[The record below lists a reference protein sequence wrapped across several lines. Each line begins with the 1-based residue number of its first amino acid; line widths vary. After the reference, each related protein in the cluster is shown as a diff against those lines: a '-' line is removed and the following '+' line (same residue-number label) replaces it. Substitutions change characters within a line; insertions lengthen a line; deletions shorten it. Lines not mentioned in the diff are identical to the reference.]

1 MAVDFGSAAPNLD
14 VKEDSRW
21 RLLMLLEGKVALVTG
36 AAQGIGKGIATTLAG
51 EGAVVVLT
59 DIQEQKVADAA
70 LDVQKQT
77 GGTTRSRRLDVTDGT
92 GIRAVVEAIVEESGR
107 IDILV
112 NNAGVQE
119 WVPFL
124 ETSEEMWDRHQ
135 AVNVKGTFLL
145 SQAVARIMVRQG
157 GGKIINIA
165 SDSGVAP
172 TPEGAAA
179 YCTSKSAIIGLT
191 RVIAKELGRHRIYC
205 NAICPGA
212 INTPMTERFLGSTLQ
227 NVNTLEALAE
237 MAALKRVGKPQDV
250 GRVALFLACPLSD
263 FMTGEH
269 LLVTGGDIMSQ

>member
-1 MAVDFGSAAPNLD
+1 
-14 VKEDSRW
+14 
-21 RLLMLLEGKVALVTG
+21 MLLEGKVAFITG
-36 AAQGIGKGIATTLAG
+36 AAQGIGKGIATNLGAA
-51 EGAVVVLT
+51 GAVVVLT
-59 DIQEQKVADAA
+59 DIQEQKVALAA
-70 LDVQKQT
+70 AEIREKT
-77 GGTTRSRRLDVTDGT
+77 GATTMSRRLDVTDGN
-92 GIRAVVEAIVEESGR
+92 GIRATVSAVEEEFGR

-124 ETSEEMWDRHQ
+124 DTTEEMWDRHQ
-135 AVNVKGTFLL
+135 AVNVKSTFLL

-179 YCTSKSAIIGLT
+179 YCASKSAIIGLT
-191 RVIAKELGRHRIYC
+191 RVIAKELGPYRVYC

-212 INTPMTERFLGSTLQ
+212 INTAMTARFLEKTGQKENS
-227 NVNTLEALAE
+227 LEAWAQ
-237 MAALKRVGKPQDV
+237 MAALKRVGEPEDV
-250 GRVALFLACPLSD
+250 GRVALFLASHLSD

>member
-1 MAVDFGSAAPNLD
+1 
-14 VKEDSRW
+14 
-21 RLLMLLEGKVALVTG
+21 MLVEGKVALITG
-36 AAQGIGKGIATTLAG
+36 AAQGIGKAIATSLG
-51 EGAVVVLT
+51 EEGAVVVLT
-59 DIQEQKVADAA
+59 DIQEQKVALAA
-70 LDVQKQT
+70 AEVHGKT
-77 GGTTRSRRLDVTDGT
+77 GATTKACRLDVTDGI
-92 GIRAVVEAIVEESGR
+92 GIRAIVAAVLEEFGR

-112 NNAGVQE
+112 NNAGVQD

-145 SQAVARIMVRQG
+145 SQAVARIMVGQG

-165 SDSGVAP
+165 SDSGIAP

-179 YCTSKSAIIGLT
+179 YCASKSAIIGLT
-191 RVIAKELGRHRIYC
+191 RVIAKELGPHRVYC

-212 INTPMTERFLGSTLQ
+212 INTAMTQRFLQTTKQ
-227 NVNTLEALAE
+227 NANSLDAWAQ
-237 MAALKRVGKPQDV
+237 MAALRRVGEPEDV
-250 GRVALFLACPLSD
+250 GRVALFLASHLSD

>member
-1 MAVDFGSAAPNLD
+1 ML
-14 VKEDSRW
+14 
-21 RLLMLLEGKVALVTG
+21 LLEGKVALVTG
-36 AAQGIGKGIATTLAG
+36 AAQGIGKGIATTLAA

-59 DIQEQKVADAA
+59 DIQERKVGETAAEIHQK
-70 LDVQKQT
+70 T
-77 GGTTRSRRLDVTDGT
+77 GGTTRSYRLDVADGAEVQ
-92 GIRAVVEAIVEESGR
+92 AVVAVIEKEFGR
-107 IDILV
+107 IDVLV

-124 ETSEEMWDRHQ
+124 EMSEEMWDRHQ

-157 GGKIINIA
+157 SGKIINIA

-179 YCTSKSAIIGLT
+179 YCASKSAIIGLT
-191 RVIAKELGRHRIYC
+191 RVIAKELGRHGVYC

-212 INTPMTERFLGSTLQ
+212 INTPMTERFLTATRQKENS
-227 NVNTLEALAE
+227 LEAWAE
-237 MAALKRVGKPQDV
+237 MAALKRVGEPEDV
-250 GRVALFLACPLSD
+250 ARVALFLACHLSD
-263 FMTGEH
+263 FVTGEH

>member
-1 MAVDFGSAAPNLD
+1 
-14 VKEDSRW
+14 
-21 RLLMLLEGKVALVTG
+21 MLLEGKLALVTG
-36 AAQGIGKGIATTLAG
+36 AAQGIGKGIAGSLAA

-59 DIQEQKVADAA
+59 DIQEQKV
-70 LDVQKQT
+70 VQAGAEIHERT
-77 GGTTRSRRLDVTDGT
+77 GRKTKACRLDVTDGN
-92 GIRAVVEAIVEESGR
+92 GIRAVVAAIDQEFGR

-112 NNAGVQE
+112 NDAGIQE
-119 WVPFL
+119 WTPFL
-124 ETSEEMWDRHQ
+124 ETTEEMWDRHQ

-145 SQAVARIMVRQG
+145 SQAVGRIMVRQG

-179 YCTSKSAIIGLT
+179 YCASKSAVIGLT
-191 RVIAKELGRHRIYC
+191 RVIAKELGPHGVYC

-212 INTPMTERFLGSTLQ
+212 IHTAMTERFLATTKQ
-227 NVNTLEALAE
+227 KENTLEAWAQL
-237 MAALKRVGKPQDV
+237 AALRRVGEPEDI
-250 GRVALFLACPLSD
+250 GRVALFLASHLSD

>member
-1 MAVDFGSAAPNLD
+1 
-14 VKEDSRW
+14 
-21 RLLMLLEGKVALVTG
+21 MLLEGKVALVTG
-36 AAQGIGKGIATTLAG
+36 AAQGIGKGIATALAA
-51 EGAVVVLT
+51 EEALVVLT
-59 DIQEQKVADAA
+59 DIQEQKVGETATEIH
-70 LDVQKQT
+70 QKT
-77 GGTTRSRRLDVTDGT
+77 RATTRSYRLDVTDGAE
-92 GIRAVVEAIVEESGR
+92 IRTVVAVVEKEFGR
-107 IDILV
+107 IDVLV

-179 YCTSKSAIIGLT
+179 YCASKSAIIGLT
-191 RVIAKELGRHRIYC
+191 RVIAKELGRHGVYC

-212 INTPMTERFLGSTLQ
+212 INTPMTERFLRTTQQKENS
-227 NVNTLEALAE
+227 LEAWAE
-237 MAALKRVGKPQDV
+237 MAALKRVGEPEDI
-250 GRVALFLACPLSD
+250 GRVALFLACHLSD
-263 FMTGEH
+263 FLTGEH

>member
-1 MAVDFGSAAPNLD
+1 
-14 VKEDSRW
+14 
-21 RLLMLLEGKVALVTG
+21 MLVQGKVALITG
-36 AAQGIGKGIATTLAG
+36 AAQGIGKAIATSLAE

-59 DIQEQKVADAA
+59 DIQEQKVALAA
-70 LDVQKQT
+70 AEVHGKT
-77 GGTTRSRRLDVTDGT
+77 RATTKPYRLDVTDGI
-92 GIRAVVEAIVEESGR
+92 GIHAIVAAVLEEFGR

-112 NNAGVQE
+112 NNAGVQD
-119 WVPFL
+119 WVAFL

-165 SDSGVAP
+165 SDSGIAP

-179 YCTSKSAIIGLT
+179 YCASKSAIIGLT
-191 RVIAKELGRHRIYC
+191 RVIAKELGPHRVYC

-212 INTPMTERFLGSTLQ
+212 INTAMTERFLQTTKQ
-227 NVNTLEALAE
+227 NANSLDAWAQ
-237 MAALKRVGKPQDV
+237 MAALRRVGEPEDV
-250 GRVALFLACPLSD
+250 GRVALFLASHLSD
-263 FMTGEH
+263 FVTGEH

>member
-1 MAVDFGSAAPNLD
+1 
-14 VKEDSRW
+14 
-21 RLLMLLEGKVALVTG
+21 MLLEGKVALITG
-36 AAQGIGKGIATTLAG
+36 AAQGIGKGIATSFAA

-59 DIQEQKVADAA
+59 DIQEQKAADAA
-70 LDVQKQT
+70 AEIHAKT
-77 GGTTRSRRLDVTDGT
+77 GATTTSRRLDVTDGNE
-92 GIRAVVEAIVEESGR
+92 IRAVVQVVHKEFGR

-124 ETSEEMWDRHQ
+124 DTSEEMWDRHQ
-135 AVNVKGTFLL
+135 AVNVRSTFLL

-165 SDSGVAP
+165 SDSGIAP

-179 YCTSKSAIIGLT
+179 YCASKSAIIGLT
-191 RVIAKELGRHRIYC
+191 RVIAKELGPDRVFC

-212 INTPMTERFLGSTLQ
+212 INTAMTARFLETTRQKENSLG
-227 NVNTLEALAE
+227 AWAE
-237 MAALKRVGKPQDV
+237 MAALKRVGEPEDV
-250 GRVALFLACPLSD
+250 GRVALFLASHLSD

>member
-1 MAVDFGSAAPNLD
+1 
-14 VKEDSRW
+14 
-21 RLLMLLEGKVALVTG
+21 MLLEGKVALITG
-36 AAQGIGKGIATTLAG
+36 AAQGIGKAIANSLAT
-51 EGAVVVLT
+51 EGAVLVLT
-59 DIQEQKVADAA
+59 DIQEEKVALAA
-70 LDVQKQT
+70 VEIHEKT
-77 GGTTRSRRLDVTDGT
+77 GATTKSRRLDVTHGEQ
-92 GIRAVVEAIVEESGR
+92 IRAVVEAVATEFGR

-135 AVNVKGTFLL
+135 AVNVKSTFLL

-179 YCTSKSAIIGLT
+179 YCASKSAIIGLT
-191 RVIAKELGRHRIYC
+191 RVIAKELGPHRVYC

-212 INTPMTERFLGSTLQ
+212 INTAMTQRFLETTKQKENS
-227 NVNTLEALAE
+227 LEAWAQI
-237 MAALKRVGKPQDV
+237 AALRRVGEPEDI
-250 GRVALFLACPLSD
+250 GRVAIFLASHLSD

>member
-1 MAVDFGSAAPNLD
+1 M
-14 VKEDSRW
+14 
-21 RLLMLLEGKVALVTG
+21 
-36 AAQGIGKGIATTLAG
+36 
-51 EGAVVVLT
+51 VVLT
-59 DIQEQKVADAA
+59 DIEEHKVADAA
-70 LDVQKQT
+70 AEVHAKT
-77 GGTTRSRRLDVTDGT
+77 GATTKPCRLDVTDGQA
-92 GIRAVVEAIVEESGR
+92 IRAVVAAVEQEFSR

-112 NNAGVQE
+112 NNAGVQD

-135 AVNVKGTFLL
+135 AVNVKSTFLL

-179 YCTSKSAIIGLT
+179 YCASKSAIIGLT
-191 RVIAKELGRHRIYC
+191 RVIAKELGRHGIYC

-212 INTPMTERFLGSTLQ
+212 INTAMTARFLETTGQKENSLDAWAQ
-227 NVNTLEALAE
+227 
-237 MAALKRVGKPQDV
+237 MAALRRIGEPEDV
-250 GRVALFLACPLSD
+250 GRVALFLASHLSD

>member
-1 MAVDFGSAAPNLD
+1 
-14 VKEDSRW
+14 
-21 RLLMLLEGKVALVTG
+21 MLLEGKVAFITG
-36 AAQGIGKGIATTLAG
+36 AAQGIGKGIAMSLGA
-51 EGAVVVLT
+51 EGALVVLT
-59 DIQEQKVADAA
+59 DVQEQKVALAA
-70 LDVQKQT
+70 AEIREKT
-77 GGTTRSRRLDVTDGT
+77 GATTKSRRLDVTDGN
-92 GIRAVVEAIVEESGR
+92 GIRATVSAIDEEFGR

-124 ETSEEMWDRHQ
+124 DTTEEMWDRHQ
-135 AVNVKGTFLL
+135 AVNVKSTFLL

-179 YCTSKSAIIGLT
+179 YCASKSAIIGLT
-191 RVIAKELGRHRIYC
+191 RVIAKELGPHRVYC

-212 INTPMTERFLGSTLQ
+212 INTAMTARFLEKTGQKENS
-227 NVNTLEALAE
+227 LEAWAQ
-237 MAALKRVGKPQDV
+237 MAALKRVGEPEDV
-250 GRVALFLACPLSD
+250 GRVALFLASHLSD

>member
-1 MAVDFGSAAPNLD
+1 
-14 VKEDSRW
+14 
-21 RLLMLLEGKVALVTG
+21 MLLERKVAFVTG

-51 EGAVVVLT
+51 EGAVVFLT
-59 DIQEQKVADAA
+59 DIQEQKVAEAA
-70 LDVQKQT
+70 AEIHATT
-77 GGTTRSRRLDVTDGT
+77 GGTTKSCRLDVADGK
-92 GIRAVVEAIVEESGR
+92 GIRAVVEAIDKEFGR

-124 ETSEEMWDRHQ
+124 ETSEEVWDRHQ

-145 SQAVARIMVRQG
+145 SQAVARIMVRQC

-191 RVIAKELGRHRIYC
+191 RVIAKELGRHRVYC

-212 INTPMTERFLGSTLQ
+212 INTPMTERFLKTTGQKENS
-227 NVNTLEALAE
+227 LEAWAE
-237 MAALKRVGKPQDV
+237 LAALKRVGEPEDI
-250 GRVALFLACPLSD
+250 GRVALFLACHLSD
-263 FMTGEH
+263 FITGEH

>member
-1 MAVDFGSAAPNLD
+1 
-14 VKEDSRW
+14 
-21 RLLMLLEGKVALVTG
+21 MLLEKKVALVTG
-36 AAQGIGKGIATTLAG
+36 AAQGIGKGIATTLAA
-51 EGAVVVLT
+51 EGAMVVLT
-59 DIQEQKVADAA
+59 DVQEQKVAEAA
-70 LDVQKQT
+70 AEINEKT
-77 GGTTRSRRLDVTDGT
+77 GGTTKSYRLDVTDVP
-92 GIRAVVEAIVEESGR
+92 GIRAQVETIEKEFGR

-145 SQAVARIMVRQG
+145 SQAVARIMIRQG

-179 YCTSKSAIIGLT
+179 YCASKSAIIGLT
-191 RVIAKELGRHRIYC
+191 RVIARELGRHRVYC

-212 INTPMTERFLGSTLQ
+212 INTPMTERFLKTTLQ
-227 NVNTLEALAE
+227 KENSLEALAE
-237 MAALKRVGKPQDV
+237 MAALKRVGEPADV
-250 GRVALFLACPLSD
+250 GRVALFLACHLSD
-263 FMTGEH
+263 FITGEH

>member
-1 MAVDFGSAAPNLD
+1 
-14 VKEDSRW
+14 
-21 RLLMLLEGKVALVTG
+21 MLLEGKVAFITG
-36 AAQGIGKGIATTLAG
+36 AAQGIGKGIATNLGAA
-51 EGAVVVLT
+51 GAVVVLT
-59 DIQEQKVADAA
+59 DIQEQKVALAA
-70 LDVQKQT
+70 AEIREKT
-77 GGTTRSRRLDVTDGT
+77 GATTMSRRLDVTDGN
-92 GIRAVVEAIVEESGR
+92 GIRATVSAVEEEFGR

-124 ETSEEMWDRHQ
+124 DTTEEMWDRHQ
-135 AVNVKGTFLL
+135 AVNVKSTFLL
-145 SQAVARIMVRQG
+145 SQAIARIMVRQG

-179 YCTSKSAIIGLT
+179 YCASKSAIIGLT
-191 RVIAKELGRHRIYC
+191 RVIAKELGPHRVYC

-212 INTPMTERFLGSTLQ
+212 INTAMTARFLEKTGQKENS
-227 NVNTLEALAE
+227 LEAWAQ
-237 MAALKRVGKPQDV
+237 MAALKRVGEPEDV
-250 GRVALFLACPLSD
+250 GRVALFLASHLSD

>member
-1 MAVDFGSAAPNLD
+1 
-14 VKEDSRW
+14 
-21 RLLMLLEGKVALVTG
+21 MLLEGKVALITG
-36 AAQGIGKGIATTLAG
+36 AAQGIGKAIAASLAA

-59 DIQEQKVADAA
+59 DIQEEIVAQAA
-70 LDVQKQT
+70 AEIHDKS
-77 GGTTRSRRLDVTDGT
+77 GATTKSRRLDVTDGT
-92 GIRAVVEAIVEESGR
+92 GIRAAVEAVIKDFGR

-135 AVNVKGTFLL
+135 AVNVKSTFLL

-157 GGKIINIA
+157 GGKIINVA

-179 YCTSKSAIIGLT
+179 YCASKSAIIGLT
-191 RVIAKELGRHRIYC
+191 RVIAKELGPHRVYC

-212 INTPMTERFLGSTLQ
+212 INTAMTARFLETTGQKENS
-227 NVNTLEALAE
+227 LEAWAQ
-237 MAALKRVGKPQDV
+237 MAALKRVGEPEDV
-250 GRVALFLACPLSD
+250 GRVALFLASDLSD
-263 FMTGEH
+263 FITGEH

>member
-1 MAVDFGSAAPNLD
+1 MRD
-14 VKEDSRW
+14 
-21 RLLMLLEGKVALVTG
+21 
-36 AAQGIGKGIATTLAG
+36 
-51 EGAVVVLT
+51 
-59 DIQEQKVADAA
+59 
-70 LDVQKQT
+70 
-77 GGTTRSRRLDVTDGT
+77 RLDVTHGEQ
-92 GIRAVVEAIVEESGR
+92 IRAVVEAVATEFGR

-135 AVNVKGTFLL
+135 AVNVKSTFLL

-179 YCTSKSAIIGLT
+179 YCASKSAIIGLT
-191 RVIAKELGRHRIYC
+191 RVIAKELGPHRVYC

-212 INTPMTERFLGSTLQ
+212 INTAMTQRFLETTSRKRTASRRGPDRGPR
-227 NVNTLEALAE
+227 
-237 MAALKRVGKPQDV
+237 RVGEPEDI
-250 GRVALFLACPLSD
+250 GRVAIFLASHLSD

>member
-1 MAVDFGSAAPNLD
+1 
-14 VKEDSRW
+14 
-21 RLLMLLEGKVALVTG
+21 MLLDGKVALVTG
-36 AAQGIGKGIATTLAG
+36 AAQGIGKAIARSLAA
-51 EGAVVVLT
+51 EGALVVLT
-59 DIQEQKVADAA
+59 DIQEEKLARTAA
-70 LDVQKQT
+70 EIQAECGVK
-77 GGTTRSRRLDVTDGT
+77 TRTCRLDVTDGKE
-92 GIRAVVEAIVEESGR
+92 IQQVAAAIAHDSGR

-135 AVNVKGTFLL
+135 TVNLKGTFLL

-179 YCTSKSAIIGLT
+179 YCASKSAIIGLT
-191 RVIAKELGRHRIYC
+191 RVIAKELGPHGVYC

-212 INTPMTERFLGSTLQ
+212 IHTAMTERFLQTTKQ
-227 NVNTLEALAE
+227 KENTVEAWAQL
-237 MAALKRVGKPQDV
+237 AALKRIGQPEDI
-250 GRVALFLACPLSD
+250 GRVALFLACHLSD

>member
-1 MAVDFGSAAPNLD
+1 
-14 VKEDSRW
+14 
-21 RLLMLLEGKVALVTG
+21 MLLEGKVAFITG
-36 AAQGIGKGIATTLAG
+36 AAQGIGKGIAMSLGA
-51 EGAVVVLT
+51 EGALVVLT
-59 DIQEQKVADAA
+59 DVQEQKVALAA
-70 LDVQKQT
+70 AEIREKT
-77 GGTTRSRRLDVTDGT
+77 GATTKSRRLDVTDGN
-92 GIRAVVEAIVEESGR
+92 GIRATVSGVEEEFGR

-124 ETSEEMWDRHQ
+124 DTTEEMWDRHQ
-135 AVNVKGTFLL
+135 AVNVKSTFLL

-179 YCTSKSAIIGLT
+179 YCASKSAIIGLT
-191 RVIAKELGRHRIYC
+191 RVIAKELGPHRVYC

-212 INTPMTERFLGSTLQ
+212 INTAMTARFLEKTGQ
-227 NVNTLEALAE
+227 KENNLEAWAQ
-237 MAALKRVGKPQDV
+237 MAALKRVGEPEDV
-250 GRVALFLACPLSD
+250 GRVALFLASHLSD

>member
-1 MAVDFGSAAPNLD
+1 
-14 VKEDSRW
+14 
-21 RLLMLLEGKVALVTG
+21 MLLEGKVAFITG
-36 AAQGIGKGIATTLAG
+36 AAQGIGKGIAMSLGA
-51 EGAVVVLT
+51 EGALVVLT
-59 DIQEQKVADAA
+59 DVQEQKVALAA
-70 LDVQKQT
+70 AEIREKT
-77 GGTTRSRRLDVTDGT
+77 GATTKSRRLDVTDGN
-92 GIRAVVEAIVEESGR
+92 GIRATVSAVLEEFGR

-124 ETSEEMWDRHQ
+124 DTTEEMWDRHQ
-135 AVNVKGTFLL
+135 AVNVKSTFLL

-179 YCTSKSAIIGLT
+179 YCASKSAIIGLT
-191 RVIAKELGRHRIYC
+191 RVIAKELGPHRVYC

-212 INTPMTERFLGSTLQ
+212 INTAMTARFLEKTGQKENS
-227 NVNTLEALAE
+227 LEAWAQ
-237 MAALKRVGKPQDV
+237 MAALKRVGEPEDV
-250 GRVALFLACPLSD
+250 GRVALFLASHLSD